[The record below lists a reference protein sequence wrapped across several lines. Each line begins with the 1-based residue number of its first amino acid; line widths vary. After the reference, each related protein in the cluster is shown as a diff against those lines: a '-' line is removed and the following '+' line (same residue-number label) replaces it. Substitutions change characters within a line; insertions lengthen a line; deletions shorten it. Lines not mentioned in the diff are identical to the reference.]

1 MRRRAGL
8 EEEGIMGKAT
18 LPRFLELHKILN
30 RMSSVTYDMGLLINS
45 LLRKTNLI
53 HFQENTFFE

>member
-8 EEEGIMGKAT
+8 EEGSMGKAT
-18 LPRFLELHKILN
+18 LPQFLELHKILKK
-30 RMSSVTYDMGLLINS
+30 MSSVTYDVGLVINS

-53 HFQENTFFE
+53 YFQENTFF